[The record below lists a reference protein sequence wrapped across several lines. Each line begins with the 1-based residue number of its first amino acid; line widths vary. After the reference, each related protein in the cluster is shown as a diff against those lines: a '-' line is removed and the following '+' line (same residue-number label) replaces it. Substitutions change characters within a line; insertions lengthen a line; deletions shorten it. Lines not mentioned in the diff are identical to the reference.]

1 MKFIHIVFAVVLST
15 FVSVSHA
22 GILKLVVENGILMGA
37 DNVLVKGSLYSG
49 GLYNVRFLDG
59 TCAELFSGCDENSD
73 FLPGSMNR
81 SGLGYAVKALG
92 DYVFV
97 DGVEGQFDSDSR
109 LTNGCVRVERKNQ
122 CGVYA
127 PYEYVVDTDG
137 GVYVRTL
144 LGVNANSVE
153 LGFDFDY
160 GPRAGLDWFFEYHV
174 LDYDKVERSAFAGVQ
189 VTWAVWSVATEVSA
203 PGAGLMMLLGI
214 AGLLVSRRHKQP

>member
-22 GILKLVVENGILMGA
+22 GILKLIVENGILMGA
-37 DNVLVKGSLYSG
+37 DNVLVKGSGYSG

-73 FLPGSMNR
+73 FLPGSMNIA
-81 SGLGYAVKALG
+81 GLLWASKALG

-97 DGVEGQFDSDSR
+97 DGVEGQFDSESR
-109 LTNGCVRVERKNQ
+109 LTNGCVRLKRKKQ
-122 CGVYA
+122 CNVFA
-127 PYEYVVDTDG
+127 PYGILHYPDGSSDLVV
-137 GVYVRTL
+137 YRSQ
-144 LGVNANSVE
+144 NANSDEV
-153 LGFDFDY
+153 GFDGSCY
-160 GPRAGLDWFFEYHV
+160 AGECVDLFSEADVVVNWGRLHY
-174 LDYDKVERSAFAGVQ
+174 LSGYQR
-189 VTWAVWSVATEVSA
+189 TWAVWSVATEVSA

>member
-37 DNVLVKGSLYSG
+37 DNVLVKGSYYSG

-127 PYEYVVDTDG
+127 PYEYVLDSDG
-137 GVYVRTL
+137 VFKLLTL
-144 LGVNANSVE
+144 SGVNANSVE
-153 LGFDFDY
+153 LGFEFDY
-160 GPRAGLDWFFEYHV
+160 GGRDRFFEYNV
-174 LDYDKVERSAFAGVQ
+174 LVYDNVERSAFAGVQ